1 MVVVDGCWEVR
12 RGSDST
18 SNEVRMGGGRG
29 GGLVGGVSEEE
40 EESLVACGEVNRR
53 GERDLGAV
61 KPLMLDID
69 RD

>member
-1 MVVVDGCWEVR
+1 MDGCCEVR

-18 SNEVRMGGGRG
+18 SNEVRMGGGG
-29 GGLVGGVSEEE
+29 GWFGGGVSDED
-40 EESLVACGEVNRR
+40 ESLVACGEVNRR

-61 KPLMLDID
+61 KPRMLDID